1 MLDSTSRAGS
11 RLGNTES
18 ATATLYF
25 AIYRPFIASSMC
37 SMRVK
42 IDGPS
47 AVTSTF
53 SSRRAVCSR
62 YGCPANV
69 SIAKYMFSLIGAG
82 YFIEYA
88 RDIHM
93 PSYSVI
99 PMLCA
104 NCCSVTVVYSSSS

>member
-1 MLDSTSRAGS
+1 SGLIEYASQQASEHETAGRDNGAA
-11 RLGNTES
+11 RLRIEQFPH
-18 ATATLYF
+18 Y
-25 AIYRPFIASSMC
+25 FIASSMC

-42 IDGPS
+42 TTGPS

-53 SSRRAVCSR
+53 SSSRAVCSR

-93 PSYSVI
+93 PS
-99 PMLCA
+99 
-104 NCCSVTVVYSSSS
+104 